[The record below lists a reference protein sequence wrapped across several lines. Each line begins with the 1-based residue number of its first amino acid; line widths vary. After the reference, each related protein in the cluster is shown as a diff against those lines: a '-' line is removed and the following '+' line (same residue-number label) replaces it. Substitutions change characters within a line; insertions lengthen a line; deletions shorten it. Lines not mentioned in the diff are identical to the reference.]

1 MNSNKS
7 VEEIVSIIEKKIFL
21 ILMQELPDPSCPLK
35 KQQNEWKKNQVK
47 ETLSARLGFQSK
59 SIEKK

>member
-7 VEEIVSIIEKKIFL
+7 VDEIVSIIEKKIFL
-21 ILMQELPDPSCPLK
+21 ILMQELPDPSCPLI